1 MKKIFNTYPNLT
13 SYLLAMLLFGIAL
26 ITSTLIN
33 KGILKSYFP
42 FSAVILLT
50 IATWF
55 LYKRENST
63 LNKIGLNFNFKN
75 WLLIPLGILIGAGA
89 FLLAKYLRAL
99 CLGETINLS
108 TEIDTKT
115 ILIAFYLILPT
126 VAVEELLFR
135 GYLYKKTTE
144 LSSVTK
150 ANIIFS
156 LLFMSIH
163 VLDSNVLQNP
173 GMIVL
178 LVISIPVGH
187 LMYATAFLKSKSIL
201 LPIGIHLGNNWAT
214 RHLINTDLSSD
225 SIFHISNNASFD
237 TWSSFISF
245 VLLWNLLFL
254 LVTFIIWKF
263 DFTWFKN
270 QLKQE

>member
-1 MKKIFNTYPNLT
+1 MKKILNTYPNLT
-13 SYLLAMLLFGIAL
+13 SYLLAILLFGMAL

-42 FSAVILLT
+42 FSAVIFLT
-50 IATWF
+50 IATWY
-55 LYKRENST
+55 LYKREDVT
-63 LNKIGLNFNFKN
+63 LNKIGLNLNLKN
-75 WLLIPLGILIGAGA
+75 WLLIPVGILIGGGA

-99 CLGETINLS
+99 YLGETINVN
-108 TEIDTKT
+108 TQIDTKT
-115 ILIAFYLILPT
+115 ILIAFYIILPT
-126 VAVEELLFR
+126 VAVEEFLFR
-135 GYLYKKTTE
+135 GYLFKKTTE
-144 LSSVTK
+144 LTSVTK

-163 VLDSNVLQNP
+163 VLDSQVLKNP

-214 RHLINTDLSSD
+214 RHLVSTTDNND
-225 SIFHISNNASFD
+225 SIFYVTDNVSFD
-237 TWSSFISF
+237 TWPSFIAF

-254 LVTFIIWKF
+254 LVTFVIWKF

>member
-13 SYLLAMLLFGIAL
+13 SYLLAILLFGIAL
-26 ITSTLIN
+26 IISTILN
-33 KGILKSYFP
+33 KGIIKSYFP

-50 IATWF
+50 IATWH
-55 LYKRENST
+55 LYKREGTT
-63 LNKIGLNFNFKN
+63 LDKIGLNFNFKN

-135 GYLYKKTTE
+135 GYLFKKTTE

-187 LMYATAFLKSKSIL
+187 LMYATSFLKSKSIL

-214 RHLINTDLSSD
+214 RHLINTDLNSD
-225 SIFHISNNASFD
+225 SIFHITNNASFD
-237 TWSSFISF
+237 TWPSFISF

-254 LVTFIIWKF
+254 VVTFIIWKF